1 MPFVIPDDNYREE
14 HDDEIVHYGTPRHSG
29 RYPWGSGDDP
39 QAQRNR
45 SLLSMEDELKKQGMS
60 KTDIA
65 RQLGMTTT
73 QLRDIR
79 TIVRNEDKQDQ
90 IHMANKLKEKGLS
103 NGAIAVRLREA
114 GYKVSGES
122 QVRALLKDSQAR
134 KVKILDNVTTTLRDA
149 VNKDGYIDVGS
160 GIEFQL
166 GITST
171 KLRSAIQKL
180 KDEGYKTYEVKLEQ
194 LGTGHMTNYKVL
206 TKPGTTWADA
216 QRNRHNIQQVQK
228 YSEDG
233 GMTMLGIHPPLSIS
247 SKRVGIRYAEDGG
260 TDADGVIYVR
270 PGVKDVSL
278 GGKRYAQVR
287 IAVDGTHYLKGM
299 AIYKDDLPDGVDL
312 LFNTNK
318 SNTGNKLDAMKP
330 LKKTP
335 DGKDIDPDNPF
346 GASISRQIGEH
357 GIDPATGHVKMKK
370 LTSVMNIVNEE
381 GKWDSWNKNLS
392 SQMLSKQKPSLAKE
406 QLDKTY
412 SEKKRDLDEILNL
425 TNPSV
430 RKKLLEAYADGVDA
444 SAVHLKA
451 AHLPRQKTQVILP
464 VSEMKPNEVYAPNF
478 KDGERVALIR
488 FPHGGTFEIPE
499 LTVNNRNPAGKKLI
513 GPDAIDAIGIH
524 PKVAER
530 LSGADFDG
538 DTVLVIPNN
547 RGKIKSTPALEG
559 LKKFDP
565 KSEYAPYDGMKT
577 IDGGTYNAKT
587 KTVDFPKGKS
597 PQLANKGREMGL
609 VSNLITDMTIRGAS
623 GDEIARAVRH
633 SMVVI
638 DAEKHSLDFRRSA
651 SANGIP
657 ALMKKYQSQSRG
669 GASTL
674 ISRAKS
680 PQPVPE
686 RKERSAAK
694 GGPIDPRTGKK
705 VFEPTGRVRTWV
717 DENGKTHTK
726 LKEIEST
733 KLAETDDAHT
743 LSSGTLVEKIY
754 ADHSNRLKA
763 LANQARKEL
772 IRIKPRP
779 YSSSAREAYHSE
791 VETLNAKLNLAL
803 RNAPLERQAMVYANA
818 TIRMKIQANPALK
831 LKENKA
837 ELKRL
842 KSQALAA
849 ARSRTGAD
857 KHKFEITDR
866 EWAAIQAGAISIHK
880 LDQILTHAD
889 LDRVKEL
896 ATPRVRVSMTPANTS
911 RAKSLHAQGYT
922 WAQIAERLGV
932 SISTVVEAVQGTEGG
947 D

>member
-1 MPFVIPDDNYREE
+1 MVYVISDD
-14 HDDEIVHYGTPRHSG
+14 DDEDAIAHYGTPRHSG
-29 RYPWGSGDDP
+29 RYPWGSGEDP
-39 QAQRNR
+39 GSKRNR
-45 SLLSMEDELKKQGMS
+45 SLLDTVNELRKQGLS
-60 KTDIA
+60 EKAIA
-65 RQLGMTTT
+65 GHMGLNTT
-73 QLRDIR
+73 QLRDLK
-79 TIVRNEDKQDQ
+79 TIARNEEVQSK
-90 IHMANKLKEKGLS
+90 IHMAETLRDKGLS
-103 NGAIAVRLREA
+103 YNAIAVRLREA

-122 QVRALLKDSQAR
+122 GVRALLKSDQGRRAQ
-134 KVKILDNVTTTLRDA
+134 VLDNVTSTLRDA
-149 VNKDGYIDVGS
+149 VDKKGYLDVGS
-160 GIEFQL
+160 GVEFQL
-166 GITST
+166 NITST

-180 KDEGYKTYEVKLEQ
+180 RDEGYKTWEVKLEQ
-194 LGTGHMTNYKVL
+194 AGTGHMTNYKVL

-216 QRNRHNIQQVQK
+216 QRNRHNIQQLTE

-233 GMTMLGIHPPLSIS
+233 GMTVLGILPPKSIS

-270 PGVKDVSL
+270 PGVNDVSL

-335 DGKDIDPDNPF
+335 EGDIDHDNPF

-357 GIDPATGHVKMKK
+357 GVDPKTGHVRLAK

-392 SQMLSKQKPSLAKE
+392 SQMLSKQKPSLARE

-412 SEKKRDLDEILNL
+412 AEKKKELDGIMKL

-430 RKKLLEAYADGVDA
+430 RRKLLEAYADSADS

-464 VSEMKPNEVYAPNF
+464 VPQMKPDEVHAPNF
-478 KDGERVALIR
+478 KDGERVALVR

-499 LTVNNRNPAGKKLI
+499 LTVNNKNPHARKLI
-513 GPDAIDAIGIH
+513 GTDARDAIGIH

-547 RGKIKSTPALEG
+547 QGKIKSTPALDALRE
-559 LKKFDP
+559 FNP
-565 KSEYAPYDGMKT
+565 KEKYAPYHGMTT
-577 IDGGTYNAKT
+577 IDGGTYNAHT
-587 KTVDFPKGKS
+587 KSVDFPKGKTA
-597 PQLANKGREMGL
+597 QLANKGREMGL

-623 GDEIARAVRH
+623 SDEIARAVKH

-651 SANGIP
+651 VENGIP
-657 ALMKKYQSQSRG
+657 ALMKRYQGQSRG

-674 ISRAKS
+674 ISKAKS
-680 PQPVPE
+680 PEPVLD
-686 RKERSAAK
+686 RKPRSAAK
-694 GGPIDPRTGKK
+694 GGPIDPVTGHKI
-705 VFEPTGRVRTWV
+705 FESTGRKRTFV
-717 DENGKTHTK
+717 DENGKTHTV
-726 LKEIEST
+726 LKKIEST
-733 KLAETDDAHT
+733 KLAETHDAHT
-743 LSSGTLVEKIY
+743 LSSGTLIEKIY

-763 LANQARKEL
+763 LANEARKSL
-772 IRIKPRP
+772 VSIKPRP
-779 YSSSAREAYHSE
+779 YSPSAKEAFRSE
-791 VETLNAKLNLAL
+791 VETLNSKLAIAL
-803 RNAPLERQAMVYANA
+803 RNAPLERQAQVFAAA
-818 TIRMKIQANPALK
+818 TVRAKTQANPALK

-837 ELKRL
+837 ELKRV
-842 KSQALAA
+842 KSQALSA
-849 ARSRTGAD
+849 ARARTGAD
-857 KHKFEITDR
+857 KHRFEIADR
-866 EWAAIQAGAISIHK
+866 EWAAIQAGAITAHK
-880 LDQILTHAD
+880 LDQILTYAD
-889 LDRVKEL
+889 LDRIKEL
-896 ATPRVRVSMTPANTS
+896 ATPRVRISMSPANTS
-911 RAKSLHAQGYT
+911 KARSLHAQGYT

-932 SISTVVEAVQGTEGG
+932 SASTVVEAVYGTGEG